1 LRFLARIYLMPKPS
15 ILDPQGKAVEGSLH
29 SLGFREVADARIGKL
44 IELHVDGDSA
54 GAVRTRV
61 DEMCRRLLANEII
74 EDFRFDVEEQR
85 S

>member
-1 LRFLARIYLMPKPS
+1 MRFLARIYLMPKPS

-29 SLGFREVADARIGKL
+29 TLGFTEVVDARIGKL

-54 GAVRTRV
+54 EAARGRI

-74 EDFRFDVEEQR
+74 ENFRFDVEEQA